1 MHDTS
6 SNDLS
11 LIVAQAIE
19 EIKSEQGLEFSKEKR
34 PKRRSTLQNLNDEP
48 ESPGGSSDGSRPT
61 ASRTR
66 RMG

>member
-19 EIKSEQGLEFSKEKR
+19 EIKSEQGLEFSKE
-34 PKRRSTLQNLNDEP
+34 KRRSTLQNLNDEP

>member
-34 PKRRSTLQNLNDEP
+34 RSTLQNLNDEP
-48 ESPGGSSDGSRPT
+48 ESPGGSSDGSSPT
-61 ASRTR
+61 ASRTS